1 MAIRHSLDVAARVS
15 AELSEIIETLVND
28 PDREETVTLEE
39 VRGTLVES
47 GAAEV
52 VQEELLH
59 PQERNSLLAEI
70 DGLIEEYGG
79 EALAI
84 DFVVASASE
93 GLSRV
98 IEAAMDD
105 VSLPDEPTLGA
116 VREAIVNGLTARLI
130 GDGVLDAD
138 EDATL
143 LAEIDE
149 LVRHYGADAVAETFI
164 RLE

>member
-47 GAAEV
+47 GAAEA

-149 LVRHYGADAVAETFI
+149 LVRHYGADAMAETFM

>member
-28 PDREETVTLEE
+28 PDREEAATLEE

-47 GAAEV
+47 GTAEA
-52 VQEELLH
+52 VQEESLH
-59 PQERNSLLAEI
+59 PQERNSVLAEI

-84 DFVVASASE
+84 DFVVAKASA
-93 GLSRV
+93 GLSRI

-116 VREAIVNGLTARLI
+116 VREAMVNGLTARLI

-149 LVRHYGADAVAETFI
+149 LIRHYGADAVAENFI